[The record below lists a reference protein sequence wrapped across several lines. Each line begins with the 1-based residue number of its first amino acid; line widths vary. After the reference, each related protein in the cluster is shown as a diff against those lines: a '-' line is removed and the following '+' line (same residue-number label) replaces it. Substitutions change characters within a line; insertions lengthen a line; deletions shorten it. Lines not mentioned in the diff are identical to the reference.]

1 LKIRR
6 DALALSSILFTVAL
20 LMLVPTAFELA
31 NVTHQRRFRD
41 IATGAEASAVG
52 DQIAIPNFYA
62 PLGFASLTII
72 AIGLVVTWTGYIKG
86 SRWTYSLMFVIVWL
100 WAFPVLMLPLLREVI
115 PSWRTLEWTRLIKE
129 AITMNGV
136 ARGYLEPFVS
146 FLLMVLALVLPLRTF
161 IPAQRGGPGTCGRTS
176 PGPPKGAASPA
187 T

>member
-20 LMLVPTAFELA
+20 LLLAPTAYELA
-31 NVTHQRRFRD
+31 NTTHQRRFRD
-41 IATGAEASAVG
+41 IATGADASAVG
-52 DQIAIPNFYA
+52 DQIAIPNYYA

-86 SRWTYSLMFVIVWL
+86 SRWTYSVIFVIVWL
-100 WAFPVLMLPLLREVI
+100 WAFPVIMLPLLHEVI

-136 ARGYLEPFVS
+136 ARGILEPFVA
-146 FLLMVLALVLPLRTF
+146 FLLMVLALVLSAKTF
-161 IPAQRGGPGTCGRTS
+161 IFGRGTGRS
-176 PGPPKGAASPA
+176 G
-187 T
+187 